1 MVWHDPKLTTMR
13 WYVNIAYL
21 WFSCVVFGKT
31 RVKKGDRKTWQ
42 TWLTD
47 IQIFLNHFFTFLHLF
62 FSVTFPHF
70 IHQGNG
76 YDGVQ
81 KNIHQGRGKY
91 KSIGFFLV
99 HSVVLFTIIISS
111 RKCYLLGY
119 LVVVPPRW
127 TWSMLASTIRLSAAG
142 CWTTLGPGRVLHL
155 A

>member
-1 MVWHDPKLTTMR
+1 MYYWHLNGMARPQTD
-13 WYVNIAYL
+13 YHAVVCHIAYL

-47 IQIFLNHFFTFLHLF
+47 IQIFFKTIFFTFLHLF

-111 RKCYLLGY
+111 RMCLCVYVITTIILRKAI
-119 LVVVPPRW
+119 
-127 TWSMLASTIRLSAAG
+127 AS
-142 CWTTLGPGRVLHL
+142 W
-155 A
+155 